1 MKKRTGFTLVELLV
15 VIAIIG
21 MLAALLM
28 PSLIQAL
35 DAGRKAQCFDNMHNA
50 GVAINMYLTNNNSY
64 YPADYCY
71 IDGWD
76 STGGYHHWTAEMQ
89 PGDFTA
95 PVTAGEYP
103 HTSDNYVCPSHLC
116 QGFAPTNFTSTR
128 IPTPPFGQVAQSS
141 TFDDQQ
147 VARLSYVA
155 NECLMPRKKFSAA
168 FDTANPP
175 GTSNLCLVNQ
185 AEVDNI
191 QGTIFLAE
199 FSNSCNCIFGS
210 FSGGGSTC
218 KSQRPT
224 NGVLNTAQANSV
236 FNGEIYSSG
245 SPDTIYKLTYGEAM
259 NAINAV
265 LASPTA
271 AASQHHIS
279 CIDPNTHG
287 ASGSNYAFADGHV
300 KTLTLDVTLDNA
312 DFMWGRKMYSCT
324 DKPIIQ
330 DNNGE

>member
-1 MKKRTGFTLVELLV
+1 
-15 VIAIIG
+15 
-21 MLAALLM
+21 
-28 PSLIQAL
+28 
-35 DAGRKAQCFDNMHNA
+35 
-50 GVAINMYLTNNNSY
+50 
-64 YPADYCY
+64 
-71 IDGWD
+71 
-76 STGGYHHWTAEMQ
+76 MQ

-259 NAINAV
+259 NAIKLSLHPQRRLPASIISPV
-265 LASPTA
+265 SIPTRTGPAAAITPSPTA
-271 AASQHHIS
+271 TSRPSPSTSRLTMPIS
-279 CIDPNTHG
+279 CGAARCTPALTSRSFRTTTVNDPAAALREKVLCSVPT
-287 ASGSNYAFADGHV
+287 
-300 KTLTLDVTLDNA
+300 
-312 DFMWGRKMYSCT
+312 
-324 DKPIIQ
+324 P
-330 DNNGE
+330 